1 MKHLK
6 NSNSLELTTE
16 FLASK
21 EWDIIELDITVDPV
35 QLNDY
40 YHTLKTGLAH
50 FCFNFDSKEYLRPEV
65 YERFQKEQKVGNY
78 IGNVDA
84 WSVSWPIDRD
94 IPCPSRFQ
102 ADPNVYPEIKDIS
115 QMDFA
120 ETARPQKQY
129 VFGILKKLLDT
140 LSERALR
147 QMLVSRHPAGLRVTN
162 HVDSDLKKLHIP
174 LYTNPDA
181 VFTFGDNDERVYPM
195 ELGKMYIINPI
206 VPHGTFN
213 GGNTERVHLLSR
225 IDLDY
230 IPEVAGMQG
239 NIE

>member
-1 MKHLK
+1 MRYLKHC
-6 NSNSLELTTE
+6 NPVDLTKE

-21 EWDIIELDITVDPV
+21 DWDIIEINLTIDPI
-35 QLNDY
+35 QLFEY
-40 YHTLKTGLAH
+40 YHILKTELAD
-50 FCFNFDSKEYLRPEV
+50 FCFSFDSKDYLRPEI
-65 YERFQKEQKVGNY
+65 YERFQKEGKVGNY
-78 IGNVDA
+78 IGNVSA
-84 WSVSWPIDRD
+84 WSVSWPINRD

-120 ETARPQKQY
+120 ETAHPQPRY
-129 VFGILKKLLDT
+129 VFGILEKLLNR

-147 QMLVSRHPAGLRVTN
+147 QMLVSNHPAGLQVAN

-174 LYTNPDA
+174 LYTNSNA
-181 VFTFGDNDERVYPM
+181 VFTFGENDERVYQM
-195 ELGKMYIINPI
+195 EVGKIYIINPI

-213 GGNTERVHLLSR
+213 GGDTERTHLLSR

-230 IPEVAGMQG
+230 IPEVVGMQG
-239 NIE
+239 IVE